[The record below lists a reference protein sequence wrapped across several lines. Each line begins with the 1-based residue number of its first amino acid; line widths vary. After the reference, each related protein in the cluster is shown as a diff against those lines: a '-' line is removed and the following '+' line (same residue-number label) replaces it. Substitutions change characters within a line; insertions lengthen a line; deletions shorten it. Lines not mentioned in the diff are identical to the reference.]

1 MARFVGNGASAEDGE
16 SWEAAHMFK
25 QRGEPLTVSSMCG
38 PERFGDRSVARRD
51 RSAILAGI
59 EAYLRRSFP
68 LRALF
73 ALVISVAV
81 ADVFAAD
88 PVACTEAFLRDRV
101 REYPKEALAQERR
114 AALLVSAL
122 SCLNLDDY
130 LAVAGE
136 AAYELA
142 LFYAGATRHPSV
154 DMVQA
159 IAYAEKS
166 VNMLGRTT
174 NKKAWFNVGL
184 ASVQLRLRAAR
195 TLPELTQAQEAL
207 ERLLPQLPDAPWAEG
222 ARLEYYSLLADINE
236 NANQLGDPAARSRA
250 IGAVDRFL
258 ELDAKRRLT
267 RERPEALE
275 RKARLLA
282 AVGVT
287 GGSGSNDLPAA
298 ASLFEKASDLY
309 RTLGDPAARTR
320 AQINLA
326 VAYVHV
332 EDRNFGQNLERA
344 IRMLESILPG
354 INPRAD
360 RDTYCDAANTL
371 ASAYMARQQGSR
383 DSNMLEAVRWFRST
397 HKLLDPKEPKDQAR
411 WVRSSMN
418 LALALEATKISEESN
433 LQEADDL
440 LSKIIGWL
448 EERKRIGETVRPL
461 AIQVDI
467 RLTWAAWGVP
477 GQLDEAGAI
486 LAKAEER
493 AAQLP
498 PSRRAGVQADKA
510 DYLRARYAEGDEKAL
525 DQAIAAYRVAIS
537 LTDASDSPSIWA
549 SLQNNL
555 GNACNSRIR
564 PDLYQCARDA
574 YQQALT
580 VRTETA
586 MPREH
591 VDTLVNIANLEF
603 ENANWR
609 NAADLYVSVAKRH
622 RSMFDSIEAKDV
634 LLNSVSQ
641 SKRWFERA
649 AYALARDGRAE
660 EGLWLAEQG
669 KMRLL
674 KRKLGLKEASTEDAG
689 LRHNLA
695 DLAAPTGTLI
705 LFPIVTTKGGVVFSL
720 FKSQTEWVLKS
731 FFLDGLSADAA
742 VTYLQGGKRARPAKG
757 WLGAYSGVHESSA
770 PTQDALRLWSQEL
783 RNSQAWLGSTLA
795 QPVFEG
801 LKGEGISATAVVW
814 VTQGELALLP
824 IHIALMQD
832 GRTLLEH
839 MPVSYSPSLLLLKG
853 GEPGDARAAR
863 ARPTRLLSIGNPT
876 GDPALPLAEV
886 EARSAA
892 MKVPST
898 SVRLLLGAEAT
909 PQRLKQELRKAR
921 ILHFAG
927 HASFDRTDPL
937 RSHLELANGQRL
949 TVGDLQASMGGVG
962 PELAVLSACESG
974 LIQVYGIANEF
985 QGLPAAFLGMGA
997 KGVVSSLWPVDDGPT
1012 LFLVDHLM
1020 GLLLT
1025 SADTSVPGALR
1036 QAQLWIRAARGQE
1049 LATVAAKLAD
1059 AARTKAAKDRLTKV
1073 AWLFRHRPQWQ
1084 PYSDPSYW
1092 AGFFYSGKEN
1102 HANQA
1107 GR

>member
-1 MARFVGNGASAEDGE
+1 
-16 SWEAAHMFK
+16 MFK
-25 QRGEPLTVSSMCG
+25 QRGKPLLASSICA
-38 PERFGDRSVARRD
+38 PAQSVDRFLAGTDRS
-51 RSAILAGI
+51 SILASM
-59 EAYLRRSFP
+59 AAHLRRPFSV
-68 LRALF
+68 RALF
-73 ALVISVAV
+73 TFLISAAM
-81 ADVFAAD
+81 ADVYAVD
-88 PVACTEAFLRDRV
+88 PVACTEGDLRNRV
-101 REYPKEALAQERR
+101 REYPKEEHAQERR
-114 AALLVSAL
+114 AALLASAL
-122 SCLNLDDY
+122 SCPNVSDY
-130 LAVAGE
+130 LAAAGE

-142 LFYAGATRHPSV
+142 LFYSGATRHSSV

-166 VNMLGRTT
+166 VDMLSRTP

-184 ASVQLRLRAAR
+184 ASVQLRLRAAQ
-195 TLPELTQAQEAL
+195 TLTELAQAQEAL
-207 ERLLPQLPDAPWAEG
+207 ERLLPQLPDAPWVDD

-236 NANQLGDPAARSRA
+236 SANQLGEPAARSRA
-250 IGAVDRFL
+250 IGAIDRFL

-267 RERPEALE
+267 TERPNALE

-282 AVGVT
+282 APNRT
-287 GGSGSNDLPAA
+287 GGSGANDLPAA

-309 RTLGDPAARTR
+309 RTLGDTAARTR

-332 EDRNFGQNLERA
+332 EDRNFGQNIERA
-344 IRMLESILPG
+344 IRLLESILPG
-354 INPRAD
+354 VNPRAD

-383 DSNMLEAVRWFRST
+383 DSNMLGAVRWFRST
-397 HKLLDPKEPKDQAR
+397 HKLLDPNEPRDQAR

-440 LSKIIGWL
+440 LTKVIGWL
-448 EERKRIGETVRPL
+448 EERKRFSDTVRPL

-477 GQLDEAGAI
+477 GQLDEAGAV
-486 LAKAEER
+486 LAKAEGR
-493 AAQLP
+493 AAHLP
-498 PSRRAGVQADKA
+498 PAQRAGVQADKA

-537 LTDASDSPSIWA
+537 LTDAADSPSIWA

-555 GNACNSRIR
+555 GNACNSQIR

-574 YQQALT
+574 YQQALK

-609 NAADLYVSVAKRH
+609 EAADLYVSVAKRH
-622 RSMFDSIEAKDV
+622 RGMFDAIDSKDV
-634 LLNSVSQ
+634 LLHSVSQ

-649 AYALARDGRAE
+649 AFALARDGRAE
-660 EGLWLAEQG
+660 EGLWIAEQG

-689 LRHNLA
+689 LRYHLA

-720 FKSQTEWVLKS
+720 FKSQTDWVLKS

-770 PTQDALRLWSQEL
+770 PTEGALRQWSKEL
-783 RNSQAWLGSTLA
+783 RISQAWLGSTLA
-795 QPVFEG
+795 QPVFER
-801 LKGEGISATAVVW
+801 LKGESISATAVVW

-824 IHIALMQD
+824 IHTALMQD

-839 MPVSYSPSLLLLKG
+839 MPVSYSPSLLLLKS
-853 GEPGDARAAR
+853 GESGRTRAAR
-863 ARPTRLLSIGNPT
+863 TRPTKLLSIGNPT
-876 GDPALPLAEV
+876 SDPALPLAEV

-892 MKVPST
+892 MKVPAAG
-898 SVRLLLGAEAT
+898 VRLLLGAEAT
-909 PQRLKQELRKAR
+909 PQRLKQELRKTK

-927 HASFDRTDPL
+927 HANFDRSDPL
-937 RSHLELANGQRL
+937 RSHLQLANGQRL
-949 TVGDLQASMGGVG
+949 TVADLQASMGGVG
-962 PELAVLSACESG
+962 PDLAILSACESG

-985 QGLPAAFLGMGA
+985 QGLPAAFLGMGTT
-997 KGVVSSLWPVDDGPT
+997 GVVSSLWPVDDGPT
-1012 LFLVDHLM
+1012 LFLIDHLM
-1020 GLLLT
+1020 ELLLT
-1025 SADTSVPGALR
+1025 SADTSASSALR
-1036 QAQLWIRAARGQE
+1036 QSQLWIKTARGQE
-1049 LATVAAKLAD
+1049 LAIVASRLAN
-1059 AARTKAAKDRLTKV
+1059 AARTKAAKDRLTKIG
-1073 AWLFRHRPQWQ
+1073 WLFRHRPQWQ
-1084 PYSDPSYW
+1084 PYSDPSHW
-1092 AGFFYSGKEN
+1092 AGFFYSGKES
-1102 HANQA
+1102 HANGA
-1107 GR
+1107 GM